1 MLQETVQKVVTC
13 NVSFYNLNCTLSEL
27 TQPQR
32 VVLICV
38 FTIIITITVVG
49 NILTIVS
56 ILYFRQLQ
64 TRTNVLALSLALADF
79 LVGCLI
85 MPFSVMRT
93 AYSCWFYG
101 QLMCRI
107 HTWLDYTFTTCSIF
121 NLACIS
127 IDRYVAISDPLRYD
141 QRVTYRILAVM
152 LTICWG
158 NIIPYG
164 VSYMLKLNINGIESV
179 VAAKSCPDNCSVF
192 MNVPFGLAN
201 SMGAYVL
208 PMLFIMAAYS
218 RIYVM
223 ARNQAKRISSLGDQ
237 VRASNAS
244 DLTMQSKWNAMKRD
258 HNATKTLGMIMVVLF
273 IVWLPFIVVVAT
285 EPVIGYR
292 MDSTV
297 WDVANWFTYFN
308 STMNPILF
316 ASFNN
321 SFRSAFYLIMSGKIL
336 RGSYRGT
343 DLFNFRSSCRTGTAD
358 IIQPGIRMV
367 YMREVEP
374 YAVNL
379 LLRATENKY
388 RVRNNKQQTMK
399 THNATNTLVAP
410 VCVVTFFNFNCSP
423 PDLGDG
429 ERDILIGGFS
439 LVIATTALGNILT
452 ITSILYFRQLQTRT
466 NAFAISLATADLLV
480 GVMVMPYAVTRTAYT
495 CWFYGKT
502 FCKMHTW
509 FDYTLTTSS
518 ILHLACISIDR
529 YVAISDPLR
538 YEQRVTKKL
547 VGRMLVFC
555 WTSFIIYGLSYM
567 LEWNIAGIEDIV
579 ASSTCPHNCP
589 VFMNVQ
595 FALTN
600 TLCAYVTPM
609 LLMLAAYAKVYV
621 MARAQARKISIAML
635 QTRSADAAVRSRWSA
650 MKREHSA
657 TKTLGIIMGAF
668 VVFWVPF
675 FVVAASEPLL
685 GYASD
690 PLVWDVAN
698 WFTYINSTM
707 NPILFAAFNRSFRNA
722 FYLIVSGKILHGSYR
737 GTDLFSFKRGSGV
750 AEMA

>member
-1 MLQETVQKVVTC
+1 
-13 NVSFYNLNCTLSEL
+13 
-27 TQPQR
+27 
-32 VVLICV
+32 
-38 FTIIITITVVG
+38 
-49 NILTIVS
+49 
-56 ILYFRQLQ
+56 
-64 TRTNVLALSLALADF
+64 
-79 LVGCLI
+79 
-85 MPFSVMRT
+85 
-93 AYSCWFYG
+93 
-101 QLMCRI
+101 
-107 HTWLDYTFTTCSIF
+107 
-121 NLACIS
+121 
-127 IDRYVAISDPLRYD
+127 
-141 QRVTYRILAVM
+141 
-152 LTICWG
+152 
-158 NIIPYG
+158 
-164 VSYMLKLNINGIESV
+164 
-179 VAAKSCPDNCSVF
+179 
-192 MNVPFGLAN
+192 
-201 SMGAYVL
+201 
-208 PMLFIMAAYS
+208 
-218 RIYVM
+218 
-223 ARNQAKRISSLGDQ
+223 
-237 VRASNAS
+237 
-244 DLTMQSKWNAMKRD
+244 
-258 HNATKTLGMIMVVLF
+258 
-273 IVWLPFIVVVAT
+273 
-285 EPVIGYR
+285 
-292 MDSTV
+292 
-297 WDVANWFTYFN
+297 
-308 STMNPILF
+308 
-316 ASFNN
+316 
-321 SFRSAFYLIMSGKIL
+321 
-336 RGSYRGT
+336 
-343 DLFNFRSSCRTGTAD
+343 
-358 IIQPGIRMV
+358 
-367 YMREVEP
+367 
-374 YAVNL
+374 
-379 LLRATENKY
+379 
-388 RVRNNKQQTMK
+388 MK
-399 THNATNTLVAP
+399 THNATNTSVAP

-668 VVFWVPF
+668 VIFWVPF

-722 FYLIVSGKILHGSYR
+722 FYLIVSGKILRGSYR
-737 GTDLFSFKRGSGV
+737 GTDLFSFKRGGGV